1 MYNNPN
7 SSKQRGDKMSILEK
21 LTNQMTATVES
32 GLSLALHN
40 KNQEV
45 EPIHLIWALLTNSGS
60 ILNQALN
67 KMNADKA
74 AIELE
79 AKSASQKLP
88 TVSSVT
94 KETIKLSQNLVRSL
108 QNAEG
113 VMTANGDQYLAVDSW
128 LTANSNESF
137 IKDVIGKYV
146 DISEFKKTL
155 ESIRGGKQIDSQS
168 GDETLEALD
177 QYGID
182 LNQKALD
189 GELDPV
195 IGRDEE
201 VQRMMQIL
209 IRKTK
214 NNPILIGEP
223 GTGKTAIVEGLAQRI
238 VEKEV
243 PLSLQNMRVI
253 SLDMSRLIAGAK
265 YRGEFEDRL
274 KAVIDEVKESANV
287 ILFIDEIHTI
297 VGAGASEGSM
307 DAANILKPALARG
320 ELHTIGA
327 TTLKE
332 YRKYFEKDAALQRR
346 FQPVKVGEPSINEAL
361 QILRGIKDRLETH
374 HNVIIMDSAL
384 VAAAKLS
391 DRYITDRFLPD
402 KAIDLIDE
410 AAAELKMQIESEPT
424 DLARI
429 KREISTLQVEKEAL
443 RMEES
448 EKNTKRLAEIEK
460 ELADK
465 EEERNTLQ
473 SRFENEKEV
482 FNQISEVKSAIESLK
497 IKAEA
502 AKREGEFNKAAE
514 IEYGQIPAE
523 EEKLQKLK
531 DKWDGMV
538 EEGTLLKNSVDE
550 EMIASIISRWTGIPV
565 TKMLQSEKDKI
576 LHIEDV
582 LKEEVVG
589 QEDALKAVA
598 RAIKRNKAG
607 LSDVNRP
614 IGSFL
619 FLGPTGVGKTQVAK
633 TLAKFL
639 FDSDKSIVRIDM
651 SEYMEKHAASRL
663 VGAPPG
669 YVGYEEGG
677 QLTEAVRRKPYSV
690 VLFDEIEKAHPDVF
704 NTLLQVLDDGRL
716 TDNKGVTVDFK
727 NTIIIMTSNIAS
739 DKIMEFKDP
748 EDRRKAVNDELKN
761 YFKPEFLN
769 RLDDIVIFNA
779 LDLDAITN
787 IVDILFKDIQK
798 KLAERDIQI
807 SLTSAAKAY
816 IAQAGFDPVYG
827 ARPLKR
833 ALYEV
838 VEDKLA
844 ELILEDKVVE
854 GSRIE
859 FDAQGDEVIVN
870 IS

>member
-1 MYNNPN
+1 
-7 SSKQRGDKMSILEK
+7 MSILEK
-21 LTNQMTATVES
+21 LTHQMSASIES
-32 GLSLALHN
+32 SVSLALHN

-45 EPIHLIWALLTNSGS
+45 DPLHILWGLLTNTNS
-60 ILNQALN
+60 LLQQAFN
-67 KMNADKA
+67 KMNTDKA

-79 AKSASQKLP
+79 IKSLINQLP
-88 TVSSVT
+88 KVSSVT
-94 KETIKLSQNLVRSL
+94 KETIRLSQKTVASL
-108 QNAEG
+108 QAAEG
-113 VMTANGDQYLAVDSW
+113 VMTANGDQYLAVDAW
-128 LTANSNESF
+128 IIANIDASF
-137 IKDVIGKYV
+137 IKESIGKYV
-146 DISEFKKTL
+146 DLAELKKTL
-155 ESIRGGKQIDSQS
+155 ESIRGGKSIDSQS
-168 GDETLEALD
+168 ADESLEALD

-201 VQRMMQIL
+201 IQRMMQIL

-223 GTGKTAIVEGLAQRI
+223 GTGKTALVEGLAQRI
-238 VEKEV
+238 VNKEV

-274 KAVIDEVKESANV
+274 KAVVDEVKESSNI

-332 YRKYFEKDAALQRR
+332 YRKYFEKDTALQRR
-346 FQPVKVGEPSINEAL
+346 FQPVKVEEPSINEAL
-361 QILRGIKDRLETH
+361 QILRGIKERLESH
-374 HNVIIMDSAL
+374 HNVTITDSAL

-424 DLARI
+424 DLSRV
-429 KREISTLQVEKEAL
+429 KRALSTLLVEKEAL
-443 RMEES
+443 NMEEGD
-448 EKNTKRLAEIEK
+448 KNANRLEEIEK
-460 ELADK
+460 EVADL
-465 EEERNTLQ
+465 EEEKASLQ
-473 SRFENEKEV
+473 SQFDTEKQV
-482 FNQISEVKSAIESLK
+482 FNDIATIKSEIESLK
-497 IKAEA
+497 IKATTAE
-502 AKREGEFNKAAE
+502 REGDFTKVAE
-514 IEYGQIPAE
+514 IQHGQIPAKE
-523 EEKLQKLK
+523 QEVVALERRWREMTK
-531 DKWDGMV
+531 
-538 EEGTLLKNSVDE
+538 EGTLLKNSVDD
-550 EMIASIISRWTGIPV
+550 EMIASIVSRWTGIPV
-565 TKMLQSEKDKI
+565 NKMLQTEKEKI
-576 LHIEDV
+576 LNVENI
-582 LKEEVVG
+582 LNQEVIG
-589 QEDALKAVA
+589 QNEALHAVA

-607 LSDVNRP
+607 LSDTNRP
-614 IGSFL
+614 IGSFM

-639 FDSDKSIVRIDM
+639 FDSEKSLIRIDM

-669 YVGYEEGG
+669 YVGYDEGG

-716 TDNKGVTVDFK
+716 TDNKGVTIDFK

-739 DKIMEFKDP
+739 DKIMEF
-748 EDRRKAVNDELKN
+748 EDRNDREKAVNDELKRH
-761 YFKPEFLN
+761 FKPEFLN
-769 RLDDIVIFNA
+769 RLDDIVIFNP
-779 LDLDAITN
+779 LDLEAIRG
-787 IVDILFKDIQK
+787 IVDILFKSIK
-798 KLAERDIQI
+798 AKLASRDITVDL
-807 SLTSAAKAY
+807 SESAKNY
-816 IAQAGFDPVYG
+816 IAEVGFDPVYG

-833 ALYEV
+833 ALYDV
-838 VEDKLA
+838 VEDRLA
-844 ELILEDKVVE
+844 ELILEDKVIE
-854 GSRIE
+854 GSTVT
-859 FDAQGDEVIVN
+859 FDVVDGEVIVN
-870 IS
+870 VQ

>member
-1 MYNNPN
+1 MN
-7 SSKQRGDKMSILEK
+7 ILEK
-21 LTNQMTATVES
+21 LTHQMSSSIES
-32 GLSLALHN
+32 GVSLALHN

-45 EPIHLIWALLTNSGS
+45 DPTHLLWALLTNTNS
-60 ILNQALN
+60 LLHQAFN
-67 KMNADKA
+67 KMSIDKS

-79 AKSASQKLP
+79 VKSLANKLPQVSTVTKESIRLSQKL
-88 TVSSVT
+88 
-94 KETIKLSQNLVRSL
+94 LSTL
-108 QNAEG
+108 QEAEG
-113 VMTANGDQYLAVDSW
+113 VMTANGDSYLSVDTW
-128 LTANSNESF
+128 LIANIKEPFITESM
-137 IKDVIGKYV
+137 GKYV
-146 DISEFKKTL
+146 DIQELKKTL
-155 ESIRGGKQIDSQS
+155 ESIRGGKSIDSQS
-168 GDETLEALD
+168 ADEALEALD
-177 QYGID
+177 KYGID
-182 LNQKALD
+182 LNRKALD

-238 VEKEV
+238 VNKEV

-274 KAVIDEVKESANV
+274 KAVIDEVKSSSNV

-297 VGAGASEGSM
+297 VGAGANEGSM

-332 YRKYFEKDAALQRR
+332 YRKYFEKDTALQRR
-346 FQPVKVGEPSINEAL
+346 FQPVKVEEPSINEAL
-361 QILRGIKDRLETH
+361 QILRGIKERLESH
-374 HNVIIMDSAL
+374 HNVTIVDSAL

-424 DLARI
+424 DLSKA
-429 KREISTLQVEKEAL
+429 KRALLTLQVEKEAL
-443 RMEES
+443 LMEEGD
-448 EKNTKRLAEIEK
+448 KNASRLKEIGK
-460 ELADK
+460 ELADL
-465 EEERNTLQ
+465 EEEKISLQ
-473 SRFENEKEV
+473 SQFDNEKEV
-482 FNQISEVKSAIESLK
+482 FNDVATIKSEIEALKTKANSAE
-497 IKAEA
+497 
-502 AKREGEFNKAAE
+502 REGNFTKVAE
-514 IEYGQIPAE
+514 IQHGQIPAKE
-523 EEKLQKLK
+523 QELLALEKRWQL
-531 DKWDGMV
+531 MV
-538 EEGTLLKNSVDE
+538 KEGTLLKNRVDD
-550 EMIASIISRWTGIPV
+550 EMIASIVSRWTGIPV
-565 TKMLQSEKDKI
+565 NKMLQTEKEKI
-576 LHIEDV
+576 LNVEKI
-582 LKEEVVG
+582 LNQEVIG
-589 QEDALKAVA
+589 QNEALHAVA

-607 LSDVNRP
+607 LSDMNRP
-614 IGSFL
+614 IGSFM

-639 FDSDKSIVRIDM
+639 FDSDKSLIRIDM
-651 SEYMEKHAASRL
+651 SEYMEKHSASRL

-669 YVGYEEGG
+669 YVGYDEGG

-716 TDNKGVTVDFK
+716 TDNKGVTIDFK

-739 DKIMEFKDP
+739 DKIMKFS
-748 EDRRKAVNDELKN
+748 DRKEREKAVNDELKRH
-761 YFKPEFLN
+761 FKPEFLN
-769 RLDDIVIFNA
+769 RLDDIVIFNP
-779 LDLDAITN
+779 LDLEAITG
-787 IVDILFKDIQK
+787 IVDILFESIRR
-798 KLAERDIQI
+798 KLQARDITI
-807 SLTSAAKAY
+807 TLTPSAKAY
-816 IAQAGFDPVYG
+816 IADAGFDPDYG

-833 ALYEV
+833 ALYDE
-838 VEDKLA
+838 VEDRLA

-854 GSRIE
+854 GSSVT
-859 FDAQGDEVIVN
+859 FDVIDGEMVVN
-870 IS
+870 VE